1 VFRKREAEAYMA
13 ALADSEATQ
22 SAWLLDSIVAP
33 NVDSAFGRTH
43 DFGAI
48 RTVDDFRRAVPIRDY
63 EGFRDDVERIDR
75 GEAAVLTTE
84 PTKRFF
90 TTSGSTARPKYIP
103 VTQSF
108 IRDKS
113 RAFGIF
119 WDLVFSQHPG
129 VAKGRMVTNFSDAG
143 RPEPSA
149 GGLPTSSE
157 SAYWASVTAATQR
170 KKPVVPRAVS
180 KIADHDARYYAIA
193 RVLLEREFTAIMAL
207 NPSTILLLFKTL
219 EDQLDRLLADVEN
232 GTLSDVYSIDDEA
245 RAAVLEAIAPNPARA
260 KELRG
265 LLAADFPRLPAAK
278 AFPALELAV
287 SWRSPMLA
295 PYLERLEPHL
305 GGVAVRD
312 YVSMASEGILAI
324 PLADGESGGA
334 LGVGICFY
342 ELRPED
348 STETILPHE
357 AEVGGEYVV
366 VLTNRAGLYRYDIGD
381 VVRVKRFEG
390 TTPVVE
396 FLHRT
401 GRTSS
406 LTGEKLTEAQV
417 TAAATEILDNQ
428 HVESFTLAPVV
439 DGELPHYVLLVE
451 TRGTADRSMLQ
462 HAAATL
468 DAAIGKYNGEY
479 AGKRKSRRLG
489 APEVWQVA
497 SGSYAAL
504 KAEKIAAGGADLQYK
519 HVHLTR
525 DAAFVGRF
533 EITERFRGTD

>member
-1 VFRKREAEAYMA
+1 MA
-13 ALADSEATQ
+13 ALADSNGVQ
-22 SAWLLDSIVAP
+22 SAWLLDSILAP
-33 NVDSAFGRTH
+33 NAESDFGRRH
-43 DFGAI
+43 DFASI
-48 RTVDDFRRAVPIRDY
+48 RSVDDFRRAVPIRDY
-63 EGFRDDVERIDR
+63 EGFRADVERIDANES
-75 GEAAVLTTE
+75 GVLTVE

-90 TTSGSTARPKYIP
+90 TTSGSTSRPKYIP

-119 WDLVFSQHPG
+119 WDLVFSQHPN

-143 RPEPSA
+143 RPEPSP

-170 KKPVVPRAVS
+170 KAPVVPRVVS
-180 KIADHDARYYAIA
+180 RIADHDARYYAIA
-193 RVLLEREFTAIMAL
+193 RVLLEQDFTAIMAL
-207 NPSTILLLFKTL
+207 NPSTILLLFKKL
-219 EDQLDRLLADVEN
+219 EDDLDRLLADVEH
-232 GTLSDVYSIDDEA
+232 GTLSDAYSIDDEA
-245 RAAVLEAIAPNPARA
+245 RAAVLEQTAPNPARA
-260 KELRG
+260 EALRRM
-265 LLAADFPRLPAAK
+265 LRDDSPRLPARE

-295 PYLERLEPHL
+295 PYLERLAPHL
-305 GGVAVRD
+305 EGVAVRD
-312 YVSMASEGILAI
+312 YISMASEGILAI
-324 PLADGESGGA
+324 PLKDGESGGA
-334 LGVGICFY
+334 LGIGICFY
-342 ELRPED
+342 ELRPEE

-417 TAAATEILDNQ
+417 TAAVTELLDAQ
-428 HVESFTLAPVV
+428 RIESFTLAPIV
-439 DGELPHYVLLVE
+439 DGELPRYVLLVE
-451 TRGTADRSMLQ
+451 TRGEVPLA
-462 HAAATL
+462 
-468 DAAIGKYNGEY
+468 DAARALDDALSKYNGEY
-479 AGKRKSRRLG
+479 AGKRKSHRLG
-489 APEVWQVA
+489 APELWRVA
-497 SGSYAAL
+497 DGSYAAL
-504 KAEKIAAGGADLQYK
+504 KAEKIASGGADLQYK
-519 HVHLTR
+519 HVHLVRDTR
-525 DAAFVGRF
+525 FVERF
-533 EITERFRGTD
+533 EILERHRGAD